1 VIPSTFNWCVDI
13 LNWLAAKVGM
23 TYEEVNVWV
32 FCVIWPL
39 ITVGLIAVVIV
50 QRKQLRRA
58 RMGSPAIR
66 NEPL

>member
-1 VIPSTFNWCVDI
+1 
-13 LNWLAAKVGM
+13 M